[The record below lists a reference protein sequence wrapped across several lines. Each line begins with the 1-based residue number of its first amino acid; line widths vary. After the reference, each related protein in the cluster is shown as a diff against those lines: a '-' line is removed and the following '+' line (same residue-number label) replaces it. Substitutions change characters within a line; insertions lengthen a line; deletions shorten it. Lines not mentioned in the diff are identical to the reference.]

1 MRGITHSMKKN
12 KTLSKTNVVILG
24 ATGFI
29 GRNLAIKFCNN
40 PMYSVTLIH
49 HNSPKY
55 KIENANWIE
64 ADLRNIKDVQ
74 KIIQK
79 SDIVIQAAATT
90 SGVSDIVNN
99 PEIHVTDNAV
109 MNSLIFRE
117 AYHKKVKHVIFFSCT
132 TMYQSNSTKKQN
144 EEDYDSNLQV
154 YPQYFGVAE
163 TKLYIEKLCK
173 FYASIS
179 ETKFTVIRHTN
190 VYGPWDKYDLQ
201 RSHVLGATI
210 TKVMQADDL
219 IKIWGDG
226 AEIRDLLY
234 IEDLVE
240 LVEKSIDNQKSKHLL
255 INAGSDQGISVA
267 NLVKV
272 VIEESEKN
280 LEIEFDNSK
289 PTLKFSFI
297 ADSSKALKELDW
309 RSKTPLRLGI
319 QKSIN
324 WWKQNSDF
332 ILKHDR

>member
-1 MRGITHSMKKN
+1 MKGITHLMKRN
-12 KTLSKTNVVILG
+12 RTSSKTNVVILG

-29 GRNLAIKFCNN
+29 GRNLAEKFCNN
-40 PMYSVTLIH
+40 PAYSVTLIH
-49 HNSPKY
+49 HNSPKF
-55 KIENANWIE
+55 KVKNANWIK

-74 KIIQK
+74 KIIKK

-90 SGVSDIVNN
+90 SGASDIVNS

-109 MNSLIFRE
+109 MNSLILRE
-117 AYHKKVKHVIFFSCT
+117 SYHKKVRHVIFFSCT
-132 TMYQSNSTKKQN
+132 TMYNSNPTKKQK

-210 TKVMQADDL
+210 TKVMLANDL
-219 IKIWGDG
+219 INIWGDG

-234 IEDLVE
+234 VEDLVE
-240 LVEKSIDNQKSKHLL
+240 LVEKSLNNQKCKYLL
-255 INAGSDQGISVA
+255 VNAGSDQGISVA
-267 NLVKV
+267 NLVKM
-272 VIEESEKN
+272 VIKESEKN
-280 LEIEFDNSK
+280 LEITFDNSK

-297 ADSSKALKELDW
+297 ADSSKAFKELGW
-309 RSKTPLRLGI
+309 KSKTPLRLGI

>member
-1 MRGITHSMKKN
+1 MKKN
-12 KTLSKTNVVILG
+12 NTSPKSNVVILG

-29 GRNLAIKFCNN
+29 GRNLAIKFCSN
-40 PMYSVTLIH
+40 PMYSVTLIN
-49 HNSPKY
+49 HNSPRY
-55 KIENANWIE
+55 KIENANWIN

-74 KIIQK
+74 KIIK
-79 SDIVIQAAATT
+79 ESDIVIQAAATT

-109 MNSLIFRE
+109 MNSLILRE
-117 AYHKKVKHVIFFSCT
+117 AFHKKVKHVIFFSCT
-132 TMYQSNSTKKQN
+132 TMYESNSTKKQS

-173 FYASIS
+173 FYSSIS

-190 VYGPWDKYDLQ
+190 IYGPWDKYDLQ

-210 TKVMQADDL
+210 TKVMLANDL
-219 IKIWGDG
+219 INIWGDG

-234 IEDLVE
+234 VEDLAE
-240 LVEKSIDNQKSKHLL
+240 LVENCIVNQKCKHLL

-267 NLVKV
+267 NLVKT
-272 VIEESEKN
+272 VIEESGKN
-280 LEIEFDNSK
+280 LEIIFDNSK

-297 ADSSKALKELDW
+297 ADSSKALKELGW
-309 RSKTPLRLGI
+309 KSRTPLRIGI
-319 QKSIN
+319 KKSIN